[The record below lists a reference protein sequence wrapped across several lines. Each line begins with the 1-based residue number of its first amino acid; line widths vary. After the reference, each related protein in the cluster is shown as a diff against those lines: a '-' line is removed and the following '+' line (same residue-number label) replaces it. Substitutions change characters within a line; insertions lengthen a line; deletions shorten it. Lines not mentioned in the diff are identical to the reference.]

1 VQQVSVLAHVVDPQD
16 IDALLNGD
24 RRKPERAGQAFGC
37 IVAPSQVA
45 DNRLSRH
52 APEDRPTAIV
62 AEVVRAPQQGEVVLV
77 RLSEADAR
85 VKADHPC
92 WVTTP
97 HKIGRGRM
105 KDGVNFGHDII
116 VGGLALHGRRCALH
130 VHDANATSCGQHDVH
145 HCRVTKSGNVVHH
158 VCTSGNRCR
167 RHVGTSG
174 VDGHQDFRE
183 RPTEPGDDVN
193 HPALFHLHRDGRCTW
208 TSGFPADVKPR
219 CPFVHHPQPSL
230 NGIVARN
237 ARCRVEGI
245 RGDVQDPHQAWE
257 ALGLLPQGVRHTRSA
272 GRGDRRDG
280 GHRSA
285 PAESLHKEVGGT
297 PAMVE
302 GPDGIVADAG
312 PMPDH
317 QELAERLSVRFQT
330 QGFASLNSMI
340 FAKAKNG
347 AMMMTGLAFFVWMS
361 VFFRQELS
369 TEVDTILLG
378 FHFHHVA
385 LLVAALAF
393 FAAVFSELGNELGR
407 AIPGLLAG
415 PMQVVAFIYA
425 IEPVITGFS
434 SDALAVEAGLW
445 RTGRLITIAVGSTLG
460 ARMIMEAFFLVWL
473 RDFCDFNGIDPRP
486 SHVPA
491 MVTPPG
497 DALLEV
503 EDVLS

>member
-1 VQQVSVLAHVVDPQD
+1 MDAQD
-16 IDALLNGD
+16 VNALLNGD

-37 IVAPSQVA
+37 IVASSQVA

-52 APEDRPTAIV
+52 APKDWPPAIV
-62 AEVVRAPQQGEVVLV
+62 AEVARAPQQGEVVLV
-77 RLSEADAR
+77 RLSEADAW
-85 VKADHPC
+85 VKADHFC
-92 WVTTP
+92 WVTSP
-97 HKIGRGRM
+97 HQVARGRM
-105 KDGVNFGHDII
+105 EGGVNFGHDVL
-116 VGGLALHGRRCALH
+116 VGGFALHGRRCALH
-130 VHDANATSCGQHDVH
+130 VHDANATSRSQHDVH
-145 HCRVTKSGNVVHH
+145 HRRVTKSGHVVYH
-158 VCTSGNRCR
+158 VCSSGNRR
-167 RHVGTSG
+167 RSHVGTSG
-174 VDGHQDFRE
+174 INGQQDFWE
-183 RPTEPGDDVN
+183 RPTEPCDDVN
-193 HPALFHLHRDGRCTW
+193 HPALFLLNRDGRCTW
-208 TSGFPADVKPR
+208 ASGFTTDVKPR
-219 CPFVHHPQPSL
+219 CPVVHHHQSAL
-230 NGIVARN
+230 NSIVARY

-245 RGDVQDPHQAWE
+245 RGDVQDPHQTRKAVD
-257 ALGLLPQGVRHTRSA
+257 LPPQGVRHTRSA

-312 PMPDH
+312 PTPDH

-347 AMMMTGLAFFVWMS
+347 AMVMTGLAFFVWMS

-369 TEVDTILLG
+369 TDVDTILLG

-486 SHVPA
+486 SQVPA
-491 MVTPPG
+491 MPTLPG
-497 DALLEV
+497 EALLEV